1 MEGRGDKQHAGP
13 WSQIFN
19 TWTEGPNWDQ
29 YKISQL
35 LRSVLE
41 ARLEQREW
49 NLLESNASMYLQ
61 PAKGSSGLLSRE
73 LQYLYK
79 QDCSSP
85 GEWTLSNLKYHW
97 IQSFICPNYGG
108 TGARVSGRRASI
120 NRIVEANWGLS
131 HGFITCVVA
140 PAQLFEISEPVKCR
154 WCSTPLIW
162 QLNEIRSR
170 ETLLKANL
178 SYLRRYFWLLL
189 WDNFIHQSLTS
200 YLLKLEEGEQES
212 DTRKER
218 SESWRSIRP

>member
-19 TWTEGPNWDQ
+19 AWTEGPNWDQ

-85 GEWTLSNLKYHW
+85 GEWTLSKLKYHW

-120 NRIVEANWGLS
+120 NRIAEANWGLS
-131 HGFITCVVA
+131 HGFIACVVA

-154 WCSTPLIW
+154 WCSTPPIW

-178 SYLRRYFWLLL
+178 SYLRQYFWLLL
-189 WDNFIHQSLTS
+189 WDDFIQQSLTS

-218 SESWRSIRP
+218 SESRRSIRP